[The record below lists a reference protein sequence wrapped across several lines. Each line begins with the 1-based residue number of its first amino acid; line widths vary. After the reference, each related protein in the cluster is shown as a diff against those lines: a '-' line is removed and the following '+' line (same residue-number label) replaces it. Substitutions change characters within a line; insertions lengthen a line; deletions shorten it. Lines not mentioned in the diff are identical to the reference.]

1 MVNAGNPQRIVALHS
16 LEANQGILHRCV
28 HGVTHVQLT
37 GDIGRGHDDGEGLLL
52 LIPLRMEVAALLP
65 HIIDAGF
72 HILRFIDLR

>member
-1 MVNAGNPQRIVALHS
+1 MVNAGNPQCVVALHS
-16 LEANQGILHRCV
+16 LEANQGILHGCV

-37 GDIGRGHDDGEGLLL
+37 GDIGRGHDDGEGLLV
-52 LIPLRMEVAALLP
+52 LIPLCMEVAALLP